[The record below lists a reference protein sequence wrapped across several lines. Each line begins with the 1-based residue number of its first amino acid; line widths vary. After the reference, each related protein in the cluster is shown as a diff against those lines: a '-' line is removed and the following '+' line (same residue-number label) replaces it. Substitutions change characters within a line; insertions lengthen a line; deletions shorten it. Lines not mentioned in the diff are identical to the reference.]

1 MKCFDY
7 HKKNNSI
14 CENKACR
21 YWLNFKKNKNCC
33 IISSKSED
41 KFTLED
47 IGKLFKVTRMRI
59 CQIEKQAIKK
69 IRELVL

>member
-14 CENKACR
+14 CVNKTCR
-21 YWLNFKKNKNCC
+21 YWLKFEKNKNCC
-33 IISSKSED
+33 IISSKSES

-47 IGKLFKVTRMRI
+47 IGNLFKVTRMRI